1 MAAANAQRLVDD
13 LTELARHTSGPGPGV
28 TRVVYTPE
36 DVAARRWL
44 AGLSSELGLSLRTDP
59 IGNMY
64 IRWEGSQPE
73 LAAVAT
79 GSHIDAIPNSGLYDG
94 TVGVLGGIEAIRQL
108 KAAGFHPVRPIEV
121 IAFSSEEPTRF
132 GLGCSGSRV
141 LSGAMAPADAARLVG
156 HDGITLEEARKSA
169 GHHGKLEDV
178 PLPRNHYFAFIE
190 LHIEQGPI
198 LEREGLLIG
207 AVEAIAAPA
216 TLRLVLTGEGG
227 HAGAVLMPERRDALC
242 AAAEVVLAVERTA
255 RESGSPNAVATVGL
269 LNVFP
274 GAVNSVPL
282 RVTMEIDVRDTDGA
296 VRDALLN
303 RIMHEAD
310 RICISRKIDLDL
322 QVLNAD
328 PPATCDPRLVATIED
343 AARRASIPYRRM
355 VSRAYHDSLFMAR
368 IAPTAMIFI
377 PCRNGVSHRPDE
389 YAPPEALAAGVEVL
403 AQTLATLSSNSGG
416 PT

>member
-1 MAAANAQRLVDD
+1 
-13 LTELARHTSGPGPGV
+13 
-28 TRVVYTPE
+28 
-36 DVAARRWL
+36 VAARRWL

-79 GSHIDAIPNSGLYDG
+79 GSHIDAIPNSGMYDG

-282 RVTMEIDVRDTDGA
+282 RVTMEIDVRDTNGA
-296 VRDALLN
+296 VRDALLD
-303 RIMHEAD
+303 RIMREAD